1 MQNFTLSATLCGI
14 IEPMEYNHKEILL
27 SLVKTKMPY
36 GKYKDVLL
44 CNIPVYYLEWLKRAG
59 FPKGKLGVQLET
71 MYEIKLN
78 GLDHLLTPLKNL

>member
-1 MQNFTLSATLCGI
+1 
-14 IEPMEYNHKEILL
+14 MEYNQKEILL
-27 SLVKTKMPY
+27 SLVSTKMPY

-44 CNIPVYYLEWLKRAG
+44 CNIPVHYLEWKNRQG

-78 GLDHLLTPLKNL
+78 GLEHLLTPIKNF

>member
-1 MQNFTLSATLCGI
+1 
-14 IEPMEYNHKEILL
+14 MEYNHKEILL
-27 SLVKTKMPY
+27 SLVNTKMPY

-44 CNIPVYYLEWLKRAG
+44 CNIPVHYLEWIHRQG

-78 GLDHLLTPLKNL
+78 GLEHLLTPIKNF

>member
-1 MQNFTLSATLCGI
+1 
-14 IEPMEYNHKEILL
+14 MEYNHKEILL
-27 SLVKTKMPY
+27 SLVNTKMPY

-44 CNIPVYYLEWLKRAG
+44 CNIPVHYLEWINRQG

-78 GLDHLLTPLKNL
+78 GLEHLLTPIKNF